1 MVYRPMDQPTNA
13 PYGEML
19 GCLLTTKNNKSAT
32 KSYAVMSPSNHH
44 TARPVQCQKSID
56 EKRNKR
62 ILFQNQRAA
71 TQLQRPSRM
80 AIHKG
85 KEQSETRVEPSILIE
100 NELEEI
106 GLSLITPAQASA
118 KEVSRA
124 QKKGFD
130 WSSLQRKS
138 PVVSVFDSFRRR
150 LFATWKK
157 NILSL
162 KIPFQLPP
170 PRRTVDVVCNRHN
183 TIHRINRLLGS
194 IALKDCVPSASTIS
208 MS

>member
-1 MVYRPMDQPTNA
+1 MQIVIQVAVALLKKGSEPRTAMRKITRKKKPNKQMVYRPMDQPTNA

-32 KSYAVMSPSNHH
+32 KSYAVKSPSNHH

-118 KEVSRA
+118 KEVSRGPKERLCMVVVA
-124 QKKGFD
+124 TEITGC
-130 WSSLQRKS
+130 QR
-138 PVVSVFDSFRRR
+138 V
-150 LFATWKK
+150 
-157 NILSL
+157 
-162 KIPFQLPP
+162 
-170 PRRTVDVVCNRHN
+170 
-183 TIHRINRLLGS
+183 
-194 IALKDCVPSASTIS
+194 
-208 MS
+208 